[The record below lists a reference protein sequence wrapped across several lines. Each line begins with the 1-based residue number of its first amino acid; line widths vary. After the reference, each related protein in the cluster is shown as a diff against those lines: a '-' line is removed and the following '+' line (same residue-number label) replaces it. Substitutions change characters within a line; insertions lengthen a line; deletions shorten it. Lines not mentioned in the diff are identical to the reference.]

1 MSAARKLVS
10 PAFHCK
16 AVEDL
21 LVFYEA
27 LKEVTTTVNGIEGK
41 KKTEKDRVAVFMA
54 DARLLCG

>member
-10 PAFHCK
+10 AALDCK

-41 KKTEKDRVAVFMA
+41 KKTENDRVAVFMA
-54 DARLLCG
+54 HVRLLFG